1 MPEKKGVQRGPGDA
15 GTGVRT
21 VCPHPALKMEQ
32 PGFISSLLAFKFN
45 NY

>member
-1 MPEKKGVQRGPGDA
+1 MPQKKDVPGDAAA

-21 VCPHPALKMEQ
+21 MWPPPAQKMEQ
-32 PGFISSLLAFKFN
+32 PGFISSLLAFKLN

>member
-1 MPEKKGVQRGPGDA
+1 MAEKKDVPEKAGPA
-15 GTGVRT
+15 PRT
-21 VCPHPALKMEQ
+21 MCPPPAQKMEQ